1 MKPTTLVFPIDSD
14 NRILLGR
21 KKRGFGAD
29 KYNGFGGKI
38 QRGENFRA
46 CAVREL
52 YEESGIRVSPDDLE
66 CVAFFDFQFP
76 YDESLTHVGYV
87 YFVHVHHV
95 TAIESDEMEPH
106 WFHIDTI
113 PYEHMWAGDRTW
125 LPLLLQGRKL
135 KGPIVFGPDNSD
147 VASMKLID
155 VDMVIESELLDSID
169 LYINE

>member
-1 MKPTTLVFPIDSD
+1 M
-14 NRILLGR
+14 
-21 KKRGFGAD
+21 
-29 KYNGFGGKI
+29 
-38 QRGENFRA
+38 
-46 CAVREL
+46 
-52 YEESGIRVSPDDLE
+52 
-66 CVAFFDFQFP
+66 
-76 YDESLTHVGYV
+76 

-125 LPLLLQGRKL
+125 LPLLLQGCKL
-135 KGPIVFGPDNSD
+135 KGPIVFGPNNSD